1 MIVAVPADTPDT
13 TPVEALTVAM
23 LVLEELYEPPLV
35 AEVNVVVAPAHTVA
49 VPVRGSTVG
58 SAFTVTVL
66 VTDVEH
72 PFSVTV

>member
-13 TPVEALTVAM
+13 TPVLALTVATD
-23 LVLEELYEPPLV
+23 VLLDVYTPPDV
-35 AEVNVVVAPAHTVA
+35 ADVNVVDAPAHIVA

-66 VTDVEH
+66 VTEVEH
-72 PFSVTV
+72 PFSLTV

>member
-1 MIVAVPADTPDT
+1 MIVAVPADTPLT
-13 TPVEALTVAM
+13 TPVEALTVATA
-23 LVLEELYEPPLV
+23 VLLDVYVPPLV
-35 AEVNVVVAPAHTVA
+35 AEVNVVDAPAHTVE

-58 SAFTVTVL
+58 SAFTVTTL